1 MNGIKY
7 LIKKTITLIITLF
20 VISVITFAAFQI
32 IPGDSVISKLGTNY
46 TQEKAEALRE
56 ELGLNKPVY
65 ERYTNWVVDF
75 LSGDLGTSLSRNM
88 PVEEVIKGTF
98 TVTMYLSFLSMI
110 LVLLLAIPIAI
121 VSSGIKNK
129 YIISFLNV
137 IDHIFL
143 SFPSFFLGIVI
154 SIVFG
159 LLLRWF
165 IPGRYI
171 SYNENFFGF
180 IITLLAPAFSL
191 AIPKVAMLNKFL
203 KTTINEELKKDYT
216 RTALSKGYTKK
227 QVIRK
232 HVLKNAL
239 VLVTTIMGIMSAE
252 MIAGSIVAEQVF
264 SLPGMGRVLIDS
276 ISRNDYPVVQALVIY
291 IATVVVFINY
301 IMDIIYRLIDPRIN

>member
-129 YIISFLNV
+129 YIISLLNV

-159 LLLRWF
+159 LLLKWF

-180 IITLLAPAFSL
+180 IITLIAPAFSL

-203 KTTINEELKKDYT
+203 KTTINEELKKDYA

-239 VLVTTIMGIMSAE
+239 VLVATIMGIMSAE